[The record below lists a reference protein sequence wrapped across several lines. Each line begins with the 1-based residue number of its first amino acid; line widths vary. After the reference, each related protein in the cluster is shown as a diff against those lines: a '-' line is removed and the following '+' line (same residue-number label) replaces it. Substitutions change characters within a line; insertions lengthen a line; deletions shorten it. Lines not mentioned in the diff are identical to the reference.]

1 MKNWFIAVI
10 ITVLFGGCST
20 LEVQVDYNPKYDF
33 SSLSTFAVVYTNK
46 NDQRDFSRARI
57 SQLIEAFMQDKGY
70 KSVDKSKADFYIT
83 MHLDVQQKS
92 QVETNYETMGI
103 RPMPYMYTG
112 IHRPLGAYPGT
123 YPSGAIIALE
133 PDVRVT
139 TSTHEY
145 EEGRLVLE
153 VFDVKQNEVV
163 WQGIAKDELSAEYS
177 QKQKS
182 DYINNVIAKLFKDFP
197 LKK

>member
-1 MKNWFIAVI
+1 MKKWLTAVI
-10 ITVLFGGCST
+10 AAIIFGGCST
-20 LEVQVDYNPKYDF
+20 LQVKVDYNPKYDF

-57 SQLIEAFMQDKGY
+57 SQLLETYMQNKGY
-70 KSVDKSKADFYIT
+70 RSVDKSKADFYIT
-83 MHLDVQQKS
+83 MHLDVQKKS

-112 IHRPLGAYPGT
+112 IHRPFGT
-123 YPSGAIIALE
+123 YPDVYPSGMIALE

-145 EEGRLVLE
+145 EEGKLVLE
-153 VFDVKQNEVV
+153 VFDVKKNEVV

-177 QKQKS
+177 QEQKS
-182 DYINNVIAKLFKDFP
+182 AYINDVIAKLFKDFP
-197 LKK
+197 SK

>member
-1 MKNWFIAVI
+1 MKNWFLAII
-10 ITVLFGGCST
+10 ITILFGGCST

-57 SQLIEAFMQDKGY
+57 SQLLEAYMQNKGY

-83 MHLDVQQKS
+83 MHLDVQKKS

-103 RPMPYMYTG
+103 NPVPYMYLG
-112 IHRPLGAYPGT
+112 IHRPIGVHPGV
-123 YPSGAIIALE
+123 YPSGMIALE

-145 EEGRLVLE
+145 EEGKLVLE
-153 VFDVKQNEVV
+153 VFDVKKNEVV

-177 QKQKS
+177 QEQKS
-182 DYINNVIAKLFKDFP
+182 AYINDVIAKLFKDFP
-197 LKK
+197 SK